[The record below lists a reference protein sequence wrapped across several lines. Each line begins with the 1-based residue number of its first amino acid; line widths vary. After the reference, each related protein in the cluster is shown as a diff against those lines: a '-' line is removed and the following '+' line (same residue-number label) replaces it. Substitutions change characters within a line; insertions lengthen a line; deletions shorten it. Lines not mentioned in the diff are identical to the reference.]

1 MLLKEISISQQNL
14 LLLDMTV
21 YQLDK
26 LMLDNSWEWFN
37 LADFED
43 KMVDGQVREMTVTI
57 PK

>member
-1 MLLKEISISQQNL
+1 
-14 LLLDMTV
+14 MTV